1 MPKTVDATLKLVK
14 ESLSEYAWANQ
25 PMYHALMN
33 EKLNNKQLQY
43 FAMQWSVFPLH
54 NHHYHGNLYVHC
66 PNAAWRRRIAEVV
79 YEEGTGRL
87 FANDLEHSQLW
98 YLFSDAVGVSR
109 EQMATF
115 QFCPGALA
123 MRVYFEWIC
132 CRTFLEGV
140 SAHMLA
146 GEAQVPG
153 VMGKIARNLQK
164 QNGLST
170 ETVSFFDV
178 HEVADED
185 HSSVGYD
192 LLADFA
198 KSEADFDLVI
208 RTVRDYL
215 GIERLMN
222 DDIYRGMQ
230 RLA

>member
-1 MPKTVDATLKLVK
+1 MPKNAAETLALVK
-14 ESLSEYAWANQ
+14 VALKESAWADQ
-25 PMYHALMN
+25 PLYRALMN
-33 EKLNNKQLQY
+33 EKLTLPQLRY

-87 FANDLEHSQLW
+87 FANDREHSRLW
-98 YLFSDAVGVSR
+98 YLFSDAVGVTR
-109 EQMATF
+109 EQMDTF

-153 VMGKIARNLQK
+153 VMGKIARNLQE
-164 QNGLST
+164 QNGLSA
-170 ETVSFFDV
+170 EAVSFFDV

-185 HSSVGYD
+185 HSAVGTD

-198 KSEADFDLVI
+198 KTEQDYDLVL
-208 RTVRDYL
+208 RTVHDYL

-222 DDIYRGMQ
+222 EDIYRNMQ
-230 RLA
+230 RVA